1 MDMRTHLPA
10 QSMCH
15 RNPAMDACLLLVC
28 GLMLSFS
35 SVAQQAPAGE
45 KSAEEAA
52 RQRERAIER
61 CIAERGVDCETE
73 QGLRE
78 WLLQERTREEA
89 EAQGSRSLHQT
100 VPRPAPPPTN

>member
-1 MDMRTHLPA
+1 MRT
-10 QSMCH
+10 
-15 RNPAMDACLLLVC
+15 CLLLLG
-28 GLMLSFS
+28 GLMLSFAS
-35 SVAQQAPAGE
+35 AAQQTPSGE

-61 CIAERGVDCETE
+61 CNNERGTDCETE

-78 WLLQERTREEA
+78 WLLQERTREQA